1 MKNLGMFLSVI
12 FITILLLALLFWG
25 LGFRINTSDSIPRG
39 LYQIVSTTEIK
50 NKYVIFCP
58 DNRPA
63 FRMAK
68 NRGYIGS
75 GFCEGGSGLMM
86 KKVVATSGDIIS
98 INEAGVTVNDGPLP
112 FSTLKDKDAN
122 NRRLNAIHLNHY
134 QLKEGELLTMTDQ
147 DEWSFDG
154 RYYGLVTKSQFK
166 GVLAPVWVIPLTNN
180 TIRLLR
186 T

>member
-1 MKNLGMFLSVI
+1 VPSKEV
-12 FITILLLALLFWG
+12 
-25 LGFRINTSDSIPRG
+25 
-39 LYQIVSTTEIK
+39 K

-58 DNRPA
+58 DYRPA

-75 GFCEGGSGLMM
+75 GFCEGGTGLMM

-98 INEAGVTVNDGPLP
+98 IGKAGVTVNNEPLP
-112 FSTLKDKDAN
+112 FSTPKNKDAN
-122 NRRLNAIHLNHY
+122 NRELKAKHLNHY

-154 RYYGLVTKSQFK
+154 RYYGLIYKSQIK
-166 GVLAPVWVIPLTNN
+166 GSIVREL
-180 TIRLLR
+180 
-186 T
+186 